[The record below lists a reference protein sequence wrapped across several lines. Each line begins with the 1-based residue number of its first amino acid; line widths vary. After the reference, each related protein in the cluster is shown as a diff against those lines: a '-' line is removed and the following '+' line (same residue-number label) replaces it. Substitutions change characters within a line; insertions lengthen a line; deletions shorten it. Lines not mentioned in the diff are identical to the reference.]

1 MQDPATIRPTSSA
14 NDNIDFNKLRIV
26 IRNNWYWILLIF
38 LAVNAIAYLYI
49 RYTKNL
55 YESES
60 ILKLDI
66 KKDASDMGIKSMVE
80 DQNLNILSGEIEII
94 RSKLFLNRVLDDV
107 NFETSFFSIGDLLNE
122 ELYRNTPAVVTYFS
136 KNHSLYNTRIGFRET
151 SPKGFE
157 LAVEGKPKV
166 SGFYNK
172 LVSIDDLDLILARNE
187 TFKRGDELGYFL
199 IIRSRDVMLHD
210 FSQALMAE
218 PVNFNAN
225 TVRVSF
231 RDYNPFKA
239 QYVLNKID
247 TIYLEYSNEQ
257 KNLANKQKIDWV
269 SRELSN
275 IEKRME
281 DFENYFEDFTLKNRT
296 NDLDQDLKKT
306 IEAMAR
312 IDSQRYEYTKRVK
325 EVDNLVG
332 SLEGNNRIYSAE
344 LRQYVPERIGQ
355 QLDALQELEREQE
368 KLKLSYKEITFAYRQ
383 KEQDIASL
391 RSKIQHQ
398 LQELRDRWVNELK
411 TLSQRKVTLENE
423 FATLPD
429 KSTEF
434 SKNQRFYKLYEEFYL
449 TLMQS
454 KSEFE
459 IAQAGSTPDFKILS
473 PASFPGAPI
482 SPKNEMILGVGL
494 VGSLVAIF
502 FFVALTYLLNNK
514 ITNLYELERI
524 DRAPVLGLVP
534 MSNYLNGHGL
544 HILQHP
550 KSMLSESIRTLRTN
564 LDFFNSASDKKTIA
578 ISSTVSGEGKS
589 FIAMNLGG
597 VMALSDKR
605 VILVDLDM
613 RKAKNQLP
621 FQLKDNAKG
630 VSTILI
636 RKNSWQESVI
646 RTSVA
651 NFDYLPSGPHPPNPS
666 ELLLQ
671 GGFAALL
678 ENLKDHYDV
687 IILDTPPVGLVTDG
701 IMAMRHAD
709 VSLYVFRANYSK
721 KEFLHNLQRI
731 ISINKFSNI
740 TTVLNAVTSQGKAYG
755 YGYYEDNGKSV
766 TLKSIFKRSRV

>member
-1 MQDPATIRPTSSA
+1 MQDPTTIRPGSA
-14 NDNIDFNKLRIV
+14 VNDNIDFNKLKIV
-26 IRNNWYWILLIF
+26 VRNNWYWILLIF
-38 LAVNAIAYLYI
+38 LVVNAIAYLYI

-66 KKDASDMGIKSMVE
+66 KKDATDLGIKSMVD

-107 NFETSFFSIGDLLNE
+107 NFEVAFFSIGDLLNE
-122 ELYRNTPAVVTYFS
+122 ELYRNTPAVVTYYS
-136 KNHSLYNTRIGFRET
+136 KNHSLYNKRIGFRET
-151 SPKGFE
+151 SPTGFE
-157 LAVEGKPKV
+157 LVLEGKTKV
-166 SGFYNK
+166 SGLYNK
-172 LVSIDDLDLILARNE
+172 LVSIEDLDLILARNDA
-187 TFKRGDELGYFL
+187 FQKGDELGYFL
-199 IIRSRDVMLHD
+199 VIRSRDVLLQD

-225 TVRVSF
+225 TVRISF

-247 TIYLEYSNEQ
+247 TIYLQYSNEQ

-269 SRELSN
+269 SRELRN

-281 DFENYFEDFTLKNRT
+281 DFEDYFEDFTLKNRT
-296 NDLDQDLKKT
+296 NDLDGDLKKT
-306 IEAMAR
+306 IQAMAR
-312 IDSQRYEYTKRVK
+312 IDSQRYEYTRRIK
-325 EVDNLVG
+325 EIDDLVG
-332 SLEGNNRIYSAE
+332 ALEAKDRVYSPV
-344 LRQYVPERIGQ
+344 LRQYIPERIGQ
-355 QLDALQELEREQE
+355 HLDALQELESEQQR
-368 KLKLSYKEITFAYRQ
+368 LKLSYKEITFAYRQ
-383 KEQDIASL
+383 KEQEIAGL
-391 RSKIQHQ
+391 RTKIQHQ
-398 LQELRDRWVNELK
+398 LQDVRDRWINELK
-411 TLSQRKVTLENE
+411 TLNQRKVTLENE

-429 KSTEF
+429 KSMQF

-449 TLMQS
+449 MLMQS

-473 PASFPGAPI
+473 PASFPGSPI
-482 SPKNEMILGVGL
+482 SPKNKMIMGVGL

-502 FFVALTYLLNNK
+502 FFIAATYLLNNR

-524 DRAPVLGLVP
+524 DHAPVLGSVP
-534 MSNYLNGHGL
+534 MSNYLTGQGL

-564 LDFFNSASDKKTIA
+564 LDFFNSTSDKKTIA

-621 FQLKDNAKG
+621 FRLQDNTKG

-636 RKNSWQESVI
+636 RKNSWQETVI
-646 RTSVA
+646 PTSVE

-671 GGFAALL
+671 SEFTTLL
-678 ENLKDHYDV
+678 DNLKDHYDV

-709 VSLYVFRANYSK
+709 VSLYVFRADYSK

-740 TTVLNAVTSQGKAYG
+740 TTVLNAVTSQGKTYG
-755 YGYYEDNGKSV
+755 YGYYEDNGKSA
-766 TLKSIFKRSRV
+766 TLKSIFNRSRV